1 MSAPF
6 SSIEKALEEIRAG
19 RMVIVVDDRARED
32 EGDLVMAAEKT
43 TPEAVNF
50 MNKYGRGLICMA
62 MTGQRLDALQLPLM
76 VTENT
81 SRHGIAFTVS
91 VEARDGTTT
100 GISVQDRAATI
111 RVLADPTRGASDFLR
126 PGHVFPLRAMDGGV
140 LRRPGHTEA
149 VVDLARLAGLQ
160 PAGVLCEILD
170 RDGSAAKLPYLMRFA
185 RRHRFK
191 LVSIADL
198 VAYRLRHDR
207 FVRWQAAARLP
218 TRYGEFTI
226 LAYTSDLD
234 EGVHLGLVKG
244 TWDAEIPVL
253 TRIHSECL
261 TGDVLGSL
269 RCDCGDQLTA
279 AMLLIAEAGRGVL
292 VYVRQEGRGIG
303 LLNKIKAYT
312 LQDDGKDTV
321 EANELLGFP
330 PDAREYSVAA
340 QILSDLGVRR
350 IRVLTNNPSKRSAL
364 EDFGIEIV
372 ERVPLEVRPQPENVR
387 YLQTKREKLG
397 HLLTLE

>member
-6 SSIEKALEEIRAG
+6 RSIEEALEEIRAG

-50 MNKYGRGLICMA
+50 MTKYGRGLICVA

-81 SRHGIAFTVS
+81 SRHGTAFTVS

-149 VVDLARLAGLQ
+149 AVDLARLAGLQ

-207 FVRWQAAARLP
+207 FVRRQAAARLP

-234 EGVHLGLVKG
+234 EGVHLALVKG

-279 AMLLIAEAGRGVL
+279 AMPLIAEAGRGVL